1 MDEAL
6 IARLGVCPHLP
17 TLPAVAMRIIE
28 LGDDPDAGLG
38 EIADVVCRDPALT
51 AKLLKIANS
60 PLYAQRRK
68 VENLRQAMMLLG
80 LNAAMTLAL
89 SFSLVG
95 GFGSASG
102 GLDHRRYWRRS
113 LLTALASR
121 TLATHAGLAQHR
133 EELFLAGLLQ
143 DIGILVLDAVAPQDY
158 ARGLHA
164 CPQHLAL
171 TESEHAV
178 FGSDHAEV
186 GAWILDRWGMP
197 EYLVRAT
204 RCSHAVT
211 AEALADDGDNARFF
225 ACTTLAGWLAEVWLN
240 PPDEAGTA
248 HIGTLA
254 QELLGLDAQALTALV
269 EEIGGQI
276 PETAALFEI
285 DLIEPAQVAAVLEHA
300 REVLMVRNLQIVQEA
315 AQARRQ
321 AEHMQERTRQLEE
334 QSRRD
339 PLTGAYNRAA
349 LQETLTSE
357 FRLASDGHWPLTLA
371 FVDLDHFK
379 RVNDTFGHQAGDE
392 VLCEVV
398 RRLNSRIR
406 CTDIVARFGGEE
418 FVLVLPGLR
427 RGAAMTMLERVRA
440 AIADEPC
447 QLPDG
452 QAVTVTLSIGIAT
465 HGEDKPYESAESL
478 LRNAD
483 RAVYDAKRNGRNRVE
498 CYRDD

>member
-1 MDEAL
+1 MDETL
-6 IARLGVCPHLP
+6 LARLGACTHLP

-28 LGDDPDAGLG
+28 LGDDPDAGIG

-95 GFGSASG
+95 GFGASAG
-102 GLDHRRYWRRS
+102 GLDHLRYWRRS

-121 TLATHAGLAQHR
+121 TIGLQAGLGQHR

-143 DIGILVLDAVAPQDY
+143 DIGILVLDAAAPQDY
-158 ARGLHA
+158 ARGLDA
-164 CPQHLAL
+164 CPGHLAL
-171 TESEHAV
+171 AQAEQAV
-178 FGSDHAEV
+178 FGADHAEV
-186 GAWILDRWGMP
+186 GSWMLDRWGMP
-197 EYLVRAT
+197 EYLVLAT
-204 RCSHAVT
+204 RFSHALT
-211 AEALADDGDNARFF
+211 AGALVDSGENARFF

-248 HIGTLA
+248 RIGMLA
-254 QELLGLDAQALTALV
+254 QDLLGLDAAAVTALV
-269 EEIGGQI
+269 DEIGAQI
-276 PETAALFEI
+276 PETSALFEI
-285 DLIEPAQVAAVLEHA
+285 ELPDAAQVTAVLDHA

-321 AEHMQERTRQLEE
+321 AEHMQERARLLEE
-334 QSRRD
+334 RSRRD
-339 PLTGAYNRAA
+339 PLTGAYNRSS
-349 LQETLTSE
+349 LQETLASE
-357 FRLASDGHWPLTLA
+357 FRLATEGNWPLTLA
-371 FVDLDHFK
+371 FIDLDHFK

-392 VLCEVV
+392 VLCEIV
-398 RRLNSRIR
+398 RRLNAHIR

-427 RGAAMTMLERVRA
+427 RNAALTMLERVRA
-440 AIADEPC
+440 AIAAEPC
-447 QLPDG
+447 RLAEDQ
-452 QAVTVTLSIGIAT
+452 QVTVTLSIGIAT